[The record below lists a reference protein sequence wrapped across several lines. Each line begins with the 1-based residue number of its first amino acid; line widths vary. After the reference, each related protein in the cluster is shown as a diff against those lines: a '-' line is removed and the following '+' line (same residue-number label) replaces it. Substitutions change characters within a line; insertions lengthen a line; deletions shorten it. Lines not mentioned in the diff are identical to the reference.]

1 MLSLTQIFLH
11 NWHRFS
17 HHVISVE
24 DSLYLA
30 GHNGSGKSSVLD
42 ALQMVL
48 VADLHQVRFN
58 SSAQDRSAR
67 NLDSYVRG
75 KIGESRWLRPG
86 NTVAYI
92 ALEFSDKQTGKQTTL
107 GVCIEAGEGRTP
119 ERTYFIL
126 PEPLDPGLF
135 VVEGR
140 PLPRRELKQMM
151 TTARNHRG
159 ARTYDQITEYQAE
172 LLNRL
177 GGLHERFRDLFL
189 RALTFQPIRNIRE
202 FVEQWLLTPRPLDVE
217 TLQKVVDRLS
227 NLSSSAQEVEN
238 KLAALQAI
246 TARQAEIRRLQDL
259 NYQYIVLAALLQ
271 VVQAQ
276 SRIDA
281 YEQRCDRL
289 QQQVR
294 RGQTE
299 MADLKL
305 AVQGSQDAL
314 LEAQLRLR
322 ESGVVRRRD
331 ELQRQIS
338 ELQAEA
344 SARRNQ
350 WQSIRRELQ
359 QEAEILRHLLPATD
373 HLPGLEGSAADMLRS
388 LLDHIAALSPQEPPT
403 ADLAAQLDGV
413 IPALEEFLTKTQEH
427 YFRLRQE
434 IESLRERGKV
444 LEQELAQLRHEY
456 TRDGA
461 SAAKQRLTYPQT
473 TERLRDL
480 LIPLVGARPPLLCEL
495 LEIPDERW
503 QNAVEA
509 LLGQRRFTII
519 LQPGYFDAGLRI
531 LDEARAQEKLYDAGL
546 LDIERIKNDGRPA
559 QAESLALQVT
569 VALPALRP
577 YIDTVLGDIII
588 CDHVSQLRKYRRSVT
603 PEVVVYGEW
612 TARAI
617 PPARYTPWFIGKRA
631 QRSQIEVREK
641 ELAGIGN
648 RLAELA
654 PAVAQVE
661 GQVGRLKRW
670 HQLAQLRQRLQA
682 PLDERPLREL
692 IAEHTAEL
700 QSLDLSGVQGLEQ
713 EVQRLS
719 GLVSSQR
726 EAERQ
731 RLTQVVGWETELRSQ
746 QGELIL
752 ARRELAEREQQAT
765 QMRGRYPEVV
775 ATVENLLAQ
784 RIQGAVRDAPAE
796 NSQDISHSP
805 LDLGEA
811 IRNTEIAARNFETRA
826 MNEQRLLAQDATTY
840 NTLYQFAA
848 RAADPAEGRYAQ
860 EAERLGGTE
869 LPKYKEQIAQARS
882 EAEEELREHVL
893 HRLREQILGARQ
905 ELERLNDTLTRHEFH
920 GERYR
925 FRYQPAEEV
934 REFYDLIN
942 DAQLLG
948 AGSLFESQFYQDHKM
963 TFDRFYELLTR
974 APRSESEHLEQEQLT
989 DYRRYLHY
997 DIEVTHP
1004 DGRTSRLSRIMD
1016 QTSGG
1021 ETQTPFYLAIATSFV
1036 QLYRIDERS
1045 GRSTI
1050 RLVVF
1055 DEAFSKMDQDRIGAT
1070 LDLFQRF
1077 NLQVITATPL
1087 ERCEYLVPKVCT
1099 SLVLTAAGDTV
1110 LVEPY
1115 RNYAARLEAADPLG
1129 KSYAG

>member
-1 MLSLTQIFLH
+1 MLSLTKIFLH
-11 NWHRFS
+11 NWHRFN
-17 HHVISVE
+17 HHVIDVE

-48 VADLHQVRFN
+48 VADLHRIRFN

-67 NLDSYVRG
+67 SLDSYVRG
-75 KIGESRWLRPG
+75 KVGESRWLRPG

-92 ALEFSDKQTGKQTTL
+92 ALEFSDKHTAKQTTL

-119 ERTYFIL
+119 DRTYFIL

-140 PLPRRELKQMM
+140 PVPRRELKQMM
-151 TTARNHRG
+151 MTSRHRRG
-159 ARTYDQITEYQAE
+159 IRTYDQVSEYQAE

-177 GGLHERFRDLFL
+177 GGLHERFMDLFL

-202 FVEQWLLTPRPLDVE
+202 FVEQWLLTPHSLDVE
-217 TLQKVVDRLS
+217 TLQKVVDRLGT
-227 NLSSSAQEVEN
+227 LSSSAQEVEN

-259 NYQYIVLAALLQ
+259 NNQYIVLAALLQ

-281 YEQRCDRL
+281 YEERCANL

-294 RGQTE
+294 RGQ
-299 MADLKL
+299 ADLAELKL

-322 ESGVVRRRD
+322 ESDVVRRRD
-331 ELQRQIS
+331 ELQHRIDD
-338 ELQAEA
+338 LQAEVN
-344 SARRNQ
+344 ARQRQ
-350 WQSIRRELQ
+350 WQNIRRELQ
-359 QEAEILRHLLPATD
+359 QEAETLRPLLGA
-373 HLPGLEGSAADMLRS
+373 PGLEKTVTDSLRS
-388 LLDHIAALSPQEPPT
+388 LLDHIAALTPQTSAIPE
-403 ADLAAQLDGV
+403 LATRLDSA
-413 IPALEEFLTKTQEH
+413 IPALEASLTRVQENS
-427 YFRLRQE
+427 FRLRQE
-434 IESLRERGKV
+434 IETLRARGKV
-444 LEQELAQLRHEY
+444 LEQELAQLRGSKN
-456 TRDGA
+456 RI
-461 SAAKQRLTYPQT
+461 TYPPA

-480 LIPLVGARPPLLCEL
+480 LTPVVGGTRPPLLCEL

-519 LQPGYFDAGLRI
+519 VQPGYFDAGLRV
-531 LDEARAQEKLYDAGL
+531 LDEARAREALYDAGL
-546 LDIERIKNDGRPA
+546 LDIERIKNDARPA
-559 QAESLALQVT
+559 QPASLALQVT

-577 YIDTVLGDIII
+577 YIDTVLGDIIT
-588 CDHVSQLRKYRRSVT
+588 CDHAGQLRKYRRSVT

-617 PPARYTPWFIGKRA
+617 PPARYTPWFVGQRA
-631 QRSQIEVREK
+631 QHSQIEVREK
-641 ELAGIGN
+641 ELDGIGN

-654 PAVAQVE
+654 PAATQVD
-661 GQVGRLKRW
+661 GQVNRLKRW
-670 HQLAQLRQRLQA
+670 HQLAQLRQRMDA
-682 PLDERPLREL
+682 PLDDRPLQDLISEL
-692 IAEHTAEL
+692 DAEL
-700 QSLDLSGVQGLEQ
+700 KSLDLSGITGLEQ
-713 EVQRLS
+713 EVQRLNALLS
-719 GLVSSQR
+719 GQR
-726 EAERQ
+726 EGERQ

-746 QGELIL
+746 QGELVV

-765 QMRGRYPEVV
+765 EMRARYPEVV
-775 ATVENLLAQ
+775 ATVENLLTQ
-784 RIQGAVRDAPAE
+784 RIQGAMREIPAATLSE
-796 NSQDISHSP
+796 DSEKP
-805 LDLGEA
+805 GLDLGDA

-826 MNEQRLLAQDATTY
+826 MNELRQLAQEATTY

-869 LPKYKEQIAQARS
+869 LPQYKQQIAQARS

-948 AGSLFESQFYQDHKM
+948 AGSLFESQFYQDHKT

-974 APRSESEHLEQEQLT
+974 APRSESERLEQEQLT

-1045 GRSTI
+1045 SRSTI

-1055 DEAFSKMDQDRIGAT
+1055 DEAFSKMDQDRIGST

-1099 SLVLTAAGDTV
+1099 SLVLTTAGDTV

-1115 RNYAARLEAADPLG
+1115 RNYAARLETADPLG
-1129 KSYAG
+1129 QTYAG